1 MCQTHPDLRRKL
13 AALLLG
19 VAEQF
24 DVASN
29 ISVMQVWLPDAADG
43 AGAATNNAAMQ
54 LRADG
59 FDHYRCD
66 RNMSMGECVSVA
78 RRRDRARFPR
88 EGRHTPTPPIARAR
102 THPKKTP
109 TRAQA

>member
-1 MCQTHPDLRRKL
+1 MFESRLTQGSLMKKVVDAVKDLVTD
-13 AALLLG
+13 AN
-19 VAEQF
+19 F
-24 DVASN
+24 DS
-29 ISVMQVWLPDAADG
+29 SS
-43 AGAATNNAAMQ
+43 AGFQLQAMDNSHVSLVSMQ

-102 THPKKTP
+102 PHPKKTP
-109 TRAQA
+109 TPAPA

>member
-1 MCQTHPDLRRKL
+1 MFESRLTQGSLMKKVVDAVKDLVTD
-13 AALLLG
+13 AN
-19 VAEQF
+19 F
-24 DVASN
+24 DCS
-29 ISVMQVWLPDAADG
+29 S
-43 AGAATNNAAMQ
+43 AGFQLQAMDNSHVSLVSMQ

-88 EGRHTPTPPIARAR
+88 EWRHTPTPPIARAR